1 MDSLKGNEWGAS
13 KLTFRRSKE
22 IIAGAASDL
31 TFYTSTRSL
40 SPPAHSFPFSTPQS
54 GSSGQA
60 QTPVAWCVTL
70 IQYWHKGGR
79 VVSTCVC
86 VCVCWWE
93 VTPNTHTKWII
104 LTNAFAPSKAPP
116 PSSFPCRATTFV
128 PALNCKRAHCNV
140 ATCQPARFVSFSVRV
155 GIIFILSA
163 LQITFCCRATHL
175 AL

>member
-40 SPPAHSFPFSTPQS
+40 SPLAHSFPFSTPQS

-70 IQYWHKGGR
+70 IQYWHKGGGLSLR
-79 VVSTCVC
+79 VC

-104 LTNAFAPSKAPP
+104 LTNAFSPSKAPP
-116 PSSFPCRATTFV
+116 PSSSPCRATTFV
-128 PALNCKRAHCNV
+128 PALNCKRVHCNV
-140 ATCQPARFVSFSVRV
+140 ATCQPARFVSFSVCV